1 MGTESTSKGEGG
13 ICEGI
18 IAFYVYV
25 YVKKKVFFN
34 SFKLSVLY
42 VLREGGIAFCYIVI
56 LNVIITTPEQMER
69 TRKRGLFHH

>member
-18 IAFYVYV
+18 ISFYVYV

-34 SFKLSVLY
+34 SFKFSVLY
-42 VLREGGIAFCYIVI
+42 VLREGGTAFYYIVI